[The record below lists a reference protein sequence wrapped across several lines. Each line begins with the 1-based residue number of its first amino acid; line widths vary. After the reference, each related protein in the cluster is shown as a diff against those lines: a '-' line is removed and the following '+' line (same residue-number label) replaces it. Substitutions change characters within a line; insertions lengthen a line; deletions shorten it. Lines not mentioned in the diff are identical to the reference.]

1 MLAANLLPVME
12 GGGCSVL
19 LRSGSI
25 VSHAFHGRGN
35 WAAITGIGRWLLPFY
50 LRMHRWDFGLMG
62 WWRLRSGTARWVA
75 AWKRVGGEKYL
86 LERELPTDS
95 VSVEALKV
103 ARRRPAS
110 WGGRGGIVQQLFV
123 KRSRLLVSG
132 VWGRGVV
139 AIVAWLGGQR
149 WRGAGGGGVGWEV
162 VGGLVEGEG
171 AIRISKYG

>member
-50 LRMHRWDFGLMG
+50 LRMHRWDFGLMR
-62 WWRLRSGTARWVA
+62 WWRLRSGTARGVA

-86 LERELPTDS
+86 LERGLPTDS
-95 VSVEALKV
+95 VSVEDLEV
-103 ARRRPAS
+103 AR
-110 WGGRGGIVQQLFV
+110 V
-123 KRSRLLVSG
+123 LLL
-132 VWGRGVV
+132 GVV
-139 AIVAWLGGQR
+139 A
-149 WRGAGGGGVGWEV
+149 
-162 VGGLVEGEG
+162 VE
-171 AIRISKYG
+171 